1 MSFPAVLEAERDPA
15 LRGMPI
21 VAYKNLLDVLDIQE
35 FRPVK
40 QLWLVK
46 QLQCSESTVERVI
59 GKLLRAGY
67 LERGPVRPT
76 EVRTYRL
83 VFSRARAA

>member
-1 MSFPAVLEAERDPA
+1 MSFPAIAQAERDPA

-21 VAYKNLLDVLDIQE
+21 VAYHNLLDVLDVHE

-40 QLWLVK
+40 QLWLVS
-46 QLQCSESTVERVI
+46 QMRCSEKTVERAMA
-59 GKLLRAGY
+59 KLVQAGY